1 MPAPITP
8 GLLILHGN
16 RLEDLRRLVSDWTG
30 QHPLAPLEEAVFLV
44 QSNGIA
50 EWLKIALAEDAGIC
64 AATRVEL
71 PARFL
76 WRVYR
81 QMLGR
86 AAAPAASPFDKAPL
100 TWRLLRLLPALPA
113 DACFD
118 PLRRFL
124 TGDDPLRGYQLASRL
139 ADLYDQYQVYRAD
152 WLEDWAEGRDT
163 LRDGHGE
170 SSPLPAD
177 QRWQAELWRLIVAD
191 IPQAER
197 QSSRAAIHRR
207 FVAAL
212 EAGDEPVAALP
223 RRVVLFGASALPLQ
237 TLEALAALAKRC
249 QVILAVPNP
258 CRFHWGDIIDGRELL
273 RAAHRRH
280 GLRDGVDLATI
291 ALEDLHAH
299 SHPLL
304 AGWGRQGRDFI
315 RLLDEFDDAA
325 TARDRFD
332 IARIDV
338 FDEEPGQTLL
348 EQVQAR
354 IRDLE
359 PLDPNTRPAI
369 PAEDQSIVFRVAHSA
384 LREVEILHD
393 HLLDRLA
400 NGQIAPR
407 DVIVMVP
414 DIETFAPAIQAV
426 FGRFSPN
433 DPRHIPFAIADQKG
447 RGIHPLLVALEWL
460 LDLPNRRATAS
471 ELRDLLDVPALAAR
485 FGLASDDLPRLT
497 QWIEGAGIRWGLSQ
511 SHRAELGLTACG
523 EQNSW
528 LFGLERMLLG
538 YANGCDGPFA
548 GIEPFAEV
556 GGLDAALAGALA
568 ALVARLQAWRDTLSV
583 PVTPNEWG
591 ERFTRLVEDFFTAGD
606 ERDRQTLVAL
616 AESLQGWLADCAEAG
631 FASPTPLAIAREA
644 WLGAL
649 DEPSLR
655 QRFLGGGITFC
666 TLMPMRAIPF
676 PQVCLLGMNDG
687 DYPRRSSR
695 ADFDLLA
702 LPGQA
707 RPGDRSRRDDD
718 RYLMLEALLSARRQ
732 FYLSWTGSNARDNSE
747 EPPSV
752 LVSQLRD
759 YLAAG
764 WADGVLDTRTI
775 EHPLQ
780 PFSRRYFENSGLS
793 TWAGEWFAAHSA
805 AVFNSITG
813 LPPFAP
819 EPGFRLTLALLAD
832 FLKTPVRH
840 FFRHRLNVVF
850 ADQAEIAADDEPFS
864 LDALEEYQLVSDF
877 LAAAKSAD
885 SADLG
890 QQLEVHAERIARS
903 GRLPLGV
910 AGEREKTR
918 LTRLVEPVWRQWQIT
933 QENWPEDGGKAAL
946 HFEHE
951 GICFDDW
958 LDGLHGNGAEKAWLR
973 LDPAVLCIKDKKDK
987 NPPQPRG
994 DKLIAAWVNQLA
1006 AAACGINIHGVIVGR
1021 DAVLELGQ
1029 PEPDSARQAF
1039 SELIAAWR
1047 QGMNEPLPLA
1057 CQTALAFLNDE
1068 TRADQA
1074 YEGGFNRTGEAER
1087 DACLARV
1094 YPDYEAL
1101 TADGR
1106 FADLARRVYGP
1117 LNDWLTGIEPQIH
1130 DADAT
1135 ETEDGDERNA

>member
-16 RLEDLRRLVSDWTG
+16 RLEDLRRLVSDWTV

-86 AAAPAASPFDKAPL
+86 TAAPAASPFDKAPL

-113 DACFD
+113 DSCFD

-177 QRWQAELWRLIVAD
+177 QHWQAELWRLIVAD
-191 IPQAER
+191 IPESGR

-280 GLRDGVDLATI
+280 GLRGGVDLAAI

-325 TARDRFD
+325 AARERFD

-338 FDEEPGQTLL
+338 FDESSGATLL

-359 PLDPNTRPAI
+359 PLDPANRLLI
-369 PAEDQSIVFRVAHSA
+369 SAEDSSIVFRVAHSA
-384 LREVEILHD
+384 LREVEVLHD
-393 HLLDRLA
+393 HLLGLLA

-414 DIETFAPAIQAV
+414 DIETFAPAIRAV

-433 DPRHIPFAIADQKG
+433 DPRHVPFAIADQKG
-447 RGIHPLLVALEWL
+447 RGINPLLIALEWL
-460 LDLPNRRATAS
+460 LDLPNRRATAC
-471 ELRDLLDVPALAAR
+471 ELQDLLDVPALAQR
-485 FGLASDDLPRLT
+485 FGLAAGDLPRLA

-511 SHRAELGLTACG
+511 PHRAELGLAACG

-538 YANGCDGPFA
+538 YASGGDGPFA
-548 GIEPFAEV
+548 GIEPYDEV
-556 GGLDAALAGALA
+556 GGLDAALAGSLA
-568 ALVARLQAWRDTLSV
+568 ALIARLQAWRDTLAA
-583 PVTPNEWG
+583 PATPNEWS
-591 ERFTRLVEDFFTAGD
+591 ERFTGLAEDFFTADD
-606 ERDRQTLVAL
+606 ERDRQTLAAL
-616 AESLQGWLADCAEAG
+616 AESLQGWLANCAEAG
-631 FASPTPLAIAREA
+631 FASPVPLAIAREA

-655 QRFLGGGITFC
+655 QRFLGGGVTFC

-676 PQVCLLGMNDG
+676 AVIGLLGMNDG

-732 FYLSWTGSNARDNSE
+732 LYISWTGHNARDNSE

-752 LVSQLRD
+752 LVAQLRD
-759 YLAAG
+759 YLRAG
-764 WADGVLDTRTI
+764 WADGVLDARTV

-780 PFSRRYFENSGLS
+780 PFSRRYFEKGPLS
-793 TWAGEWFAAHSA
+793 TWAGEWRAAHELAKTDA
-805 AVFNSITG
+805 AAPV
-813 LPPFAP
+813 PPFEP
-819 EPGFRLTLALLAD
+819 EPGFRLTLALLSD
-832 FLKTPVRH
+832 FVKNPVRH
-840 FFRHRLNVVF
+840 FFRHRLDVVF
-850 ADQAEIAADDEPFS
+850 ADETETTADDEPFA
-864 LDALEEYQLVSDF
+864 LDALDEYQLVSDF
-877 LAAAKSAD
+877 LATAQLAD
-885 SADLG
+885 QTSLATRIG
-890 QQLEVHAERIARS
+890 EHAERIARS
-903 GRLPLGV
+903 GRLPLGI
-910 AGEREKTR
+910 AGEREKLR
-918 LTRLVEPVWRQWQIT
+918 LVRLVEPVWRQWQAV
-933 QENWPEDGGKAAL
+933 QSAWPEAGGKEAL
-946 HFEHE
+946 RFACDGLEFE
-951 GICFDDW
+951 DW
-958 LDGLHGNGAEKAWLR
+958 LDGLCGNGPARAWLR
-973 LDPAVLCIKDKKDK
+973 LDPAVLCTKDKKT
-987 NPPQPRG
+987 PPQPRG

-1006 AAACGINIHGVIVGR
+1006 AAACGCAITGVLVGR

-1029 PEPDSARQAF
+1029 PEPAIARQAF
-1039 SELIAAWR
+1039 SDLIALWR

-1068 TRADQA
+1068 TRASRA
-1074 YEGGFNRTGEAER
+1074 YDGEFNRAGEAGR

-1106 FADLARRVYGP
+1106 FADLARRLYGP
-1117 LNDWLTGIEPQIH
+1117 LNDWLAGIAPEIH
-1130 DADAT
+1130 DADV
-1135 ETEDGDERNA
+1135 EDEEDGDERNA